1 MIDLHAHIIPGIDDG
16 AQSPADAL
24 EMAES
29 AADCGV
35 RILTA
40 TAHMNLDACDQE
52 VHLAKYREG
61 LSALR
66 AGIAKAGIRLRVA
79 SGMEL
84 LVNDRLL
91 RYAEEHPLP
100 SLNGS
105 GCLLAEFYFDVRYSY
120 AVRMI
125 SALHEMGYRI
135 VLAHPERYA
144 FIRQDPERAREL
156 ADNGVILQLNKGS
169 FFREFGERSYH
180 AARWILSR
188 GLAGVIASDA
198 HDPVMRTTDLAEM
211 KELLETEYGPDTA
224 ELLLVKRPGAIL
236 RGK

>member
-16 AQSPADAL
+16 AQSSADAL
-24 EMAES
+24 EMAET

-40 TAHMNLDACDQE
+40 TAHMNLDACDPE

-120 AVRMI
+120 AERML
-125 SALHEMGYRI
+125 SALQEKGYRI

-188 GLAGVIASDA
+188 GLTGVIASDA

>member
-1 MIDLHAHIIPGIDDG
+1 
-16 AQSPADAL
+16 
-24 EMAES
+24 
-29 AADCGV
+29 
-35 RILTA
+35 
-40 TAHMNLDACDQE
+40 
-52 VHLAKYREG
+52 
-61 LSALR
+61 
-66 AGIAKAGIRLRVA
+66 
-79 SGMEL
+79 MEL

-120 AVRMI
+120 AERML
-125 SALHEMGYRI
+125 SALQEKGYRI

-180 AARWILSR
+180 AAGGSSPGPGR
-188 GLAGVIASDA
+188 GDRVGC
-198 HDPVMRTTDLAEM
+198 P
-211 KELLETEYGPDTA
+211 
-224 ELLLVKRPGAIL
+224 RPGDADDGSGGDEGTAGDGI
-236 RGK
+236 RAGHRATCCS

>member
-40 TAHMNLDACDQE
+40 TAHMNLDACDPE

-135 VLAHPERYA
+135 VLAHPERYYCV
-144 FIRQDPERAREL
+144 QDTPNLVYHWMHE
-156 ADNGVILQLNKGS
+156 GVLTQINMGS
-169 FFREFGERSYH
+169 FLGAFGRREERTAVALLEH
-180 AARWILSR
+180 
-188 GLAGVIASDA
+188 GLITCLASDCHGCGRFGSGDA
-198 HDPVMRTTDLAEM
+198 SFPEW
-211 KELLETEYGPDTA
+211 KPDSRKKT
-224 ELLLVKRPGAIL
+224 KQKG

>member
-1 MIDLHAHIIPGIDDG
+1 MKIGLGQIQICWEDREGSLRKVE
-16 AQSPADAL
+16 Q
-24 EMAES
+24 
-29 AADCGV
+29 C
-35 RILTA
+35 
-40 TAHMNLDACDQE
+40 MNLLQNERTDLFLLPEMSLTGFSMRTEYTKEQGE
-52 VHLAKYREG
+52 TIG
-61 LSALR
+61 L
-66 AGIAKAGIRLRVA
+66 
-79 SGMEL
+79 
-84 LVNDRLL
+84 
-91 RYAEEHPLP
+91 
-100 SLNGS
+100 
-105 GCLLAEFYFDVRYSY
+105 
-120 AVRMI
+120 
-125 SALHEMGYRI
+125 
-135 VLAHPERYA
+135 
-144 FIRQDPERAREL
+144 AREL